1 MSSPEKSFLPP
12 PPPTSPSLSLCF
24 SVLNPPPPPHT
35 PLFQPKTQKLNE
47 RQAALKYDSLLVTLI
62 SAAGD
67 PNSSASFSSSSSR
80 AALAA
85 AGALARANGSASV
98 TVLLVDEAAPTPE
111 ANAPRLEAIAAA
123 LQTAGADP
131 ASVKFL
137 EKALDAESSHN
148 ASVAVGDAAD
158 ECGADLLIL
167 HSDAVHA
174 KRVDANL
181 LAVRHVGVFLAG
193 EERGREKK
201 RTEQTH
207 PLFFARTEKKNRRA
221 NRSSSTARCCCSPD
235 SSVFSGRV
243 LLFKERKREKRRE
256 RNRRERKR
264 RGRETTL
271 KQKQKQTRF

>member
-1 MSSPEKSFLPP
+1 MPLECRLRKSRFSLPHPP
-12 PPPTSPSLSLCF
+12 PLPLSPSLSLSLF
-24 SVLNPPPPPHT
+24 LSAPPPPPHT
-35 PLFQPKTQKLNE
+35 PLSFQPKTPKLNE
-47 RQAALKYDSLLVTLI
+47 CQAALKYDSLLVTLI

-80 AALAA
+80 ASLAA

-123 LQTAGADP
+123 LQAAGADP

-181 LAVRHVGVFLAG
+181 LAVRDVGIFLAG
-193 EERGREKK
+193 EERGREK
-201 RTEQTH
+201 RTGQTH
-207 PLFFARTEKKNRRA
+207 PLFFARTEKKKPTRQQEFVD
-221 NRSSSTARCCCSPD
+221 CP
-235 SSVFSGRV
+235 
-243 LLFKERKREKRRE
+243 LL
-256 RNRRERKR
+256 
-264 RGRETTL
+264 L
-271 KQKQKQTRF
+271 LP